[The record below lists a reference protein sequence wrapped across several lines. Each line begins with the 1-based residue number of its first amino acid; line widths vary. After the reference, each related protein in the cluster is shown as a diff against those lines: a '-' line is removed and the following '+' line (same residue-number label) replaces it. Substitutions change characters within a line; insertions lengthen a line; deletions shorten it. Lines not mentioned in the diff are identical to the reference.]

1 MIKICPD
8 FLNYKKANIIIS
20 HAGYR
25 AHTQPI
31 FSCLKILNTHVS
43 LPVGNLYVIK
53 LPSIAP
59 CITFK

>member
-8 FLNYKKANIIIS
+8 YLSYKKANRIIS

-31 FSCLKILNTHVS
+31 FSRLKILNINVS
-43 LPVGNLYVIK
+43 LPVGNLYVFK